1 MRDSIFALWIS
12 LEVKKAQHGWV
23 YMPRSPEVEFVHP
36 VSPGGSVKF
45 VASGVNF
52 SIFTNFLCFFLLK
65 LLKLGEIGGVKFL
78 TWKSGGVK
86 FWTNFMSASTLE
98 RNDHFHFHVWLC
110 IIKTYP
116 LIICQYKKTY
126 QMMRKHKFVKMVIN
140 MVVQSTQKKG
150 KRDKI
155 AILTLSSLRWIGE
168 KSLIRMGSDRD
179 LYMSIDNCKRF
190 LFVSFLS
197 NLVIKHFQILMKC
210 DRFLQR

>member
-1 MRDSIFALWIS
+1 MVSGAENEAGNPFVKVDLGRRTTELTKTSYSNRLKIAAS
-12 LEVKKAQHGWV
+12 LEA
-23 YMPRSPEVEFVHP
+23 E
-36 VSPGGSVKF
+36 
-45 VASGVNF
+45 
-52 SIFTNFLCFFLLK
+52 
-65 LLKLGEIGGVKFL
+65 
-78 TWKSGGVK
+78 KSS
-86 FWTNFMSASTLE
+86 TISSTLE
-98 RNDHFHFHVWLC
+98 RDDHFHFHVWLC

-155 AILTLSSLRWIGE
+155 PILTLSSLRWIGE

-190 LFVSFLS
+190 LFVSFWA
-197 NLVIKHFQILMKC
+197 NLVNKLFQILMKY
-210 DRFLQR
+210 DTFLQK